1 MNINWNTSV
10 TELIRIFRGALLSI
24 IPWLEKAK
32 IKWNEGEAYD
42 DWDNI
47 VESLYLNLVCSTLN
61 GEVSVENNIAKYN
74 FTYSDYTT
82 INFIEVKRKG
92 NSEKRYIFVAFQSG
106 FSPLDSVKVAIIDEV
121 NKVVGHAIF
130 KFDSLEFI
138 FVKNITGN
146 QELINSLYVT
156 L

>member
-1 MNINWNTSV
+1 
-10 TELIRIFRGALLSI
+10 
-24 IPWLEKAK
+24 
-32 IKWNEGEAYD
+32 
-42 DWDNI
+42 
-47 VESLYLNLVCSTLN
+47 
-61 GEVSVENNIAKYN
+61 
-74 FTYSDYTT
+74 
-82 INFIEVKRKG
+82 
-92 NSEKRYIFVAFQSG
+92 VAFQSS

-146 QELINSLYVT
+146 QELINSLDLT